1 MFRIRTDDTTG
12 ILFLDHKTLD
22 KEGHQYRSRVV
33 CVLPDEFTYFTH
45 GFSLELALI
54 WPLEVDEEEGL
65 GRGPDEDEVK
75 VLLRPLQEVDKM
87 KLILTGIKSGELL
100 EDSDDWFE
108 VDSVV

>member
-1 MFRIRTDDTTG
+1 MFRIRTDDNTG

-22 KEGHQYRSRVV
+22 KGDRQYRSRVV
-33 CVLPDEFTYFTH
+33 CVLPDEFTYFTS
-45 GFSLELALI
+45 SLELILI
-54 WPLEVDEEEGL
+54 WPQEADLEEGF
-65 GRGPDEDEVK
+65 GCGPDEDEVK

-108 VDSVV
+108 ADSVF